1 MVANQVQIRRDSA
14 TNLNASTPASGE
26 LGWDTTNKRLRGGDG
41 TTAGGI
47 YMPNRI
53 DLQNQTMNA
62 IDAGGTANALTLTFT
77 TGLIPSAYV
86 KYQRFVFKATAT
98 NTTTATLNVN
108 SLGAKTLKKMS
119 TAGTTALTG
128 GEIYNGQTYAVV
140 YDGTDML
147 LESVP
152 VAAATGA
159 MVFLG
164 SATASTSA
172 TLDFTSL
179 ITSAYDLYIFVLKDL
194 RPATDAVDMWMR
206 TSTNNGSSYDSGANN
221 YKTAG
226 HKSANGANP
235 AAWNSGGATA
245 ILLSD
250 NTDSIGNA
258 AAEGL
263 SGEVRLYT
271 PLGSARIKSGYFVT
285 DYQDENLTAQ
295 KNAHGWF
302 FRDTTAD
309 IDAVRFMFSSGN
321 ITSGTIYMYGVKNS

>member
-41 TTAGGI
+41 STAGGI
-47 YMPNRI
+47 IIPSRI
-53 DLQNQTMNA
+53 DLQNQAMVA

-108 SLGAKTLKKMS
+108 GLGAKTLKKMS

-128 GEIYNGQTYAVV
+128 GEIYNGQTYACV
-140 YDGTDML
+140 YDGTDIL

-179 ITSAYDLYIFVLKDL
+179 ITSSYDYYIFYFKDL
-194 RPATDAVDMWMR
+194 KPATDDVDFWVR
-206 TSTNNGSSYDSGANN
+206 TSTNNGSSYDSGVTN
-221 YKTAG
+221 YNTSRMVASNTG
-226 HKSANGANP
+226 SPSASA
-235 AAWNSGGATA
+235 SGQSSSFVLT
-245 ILLSD
+245 
-250 NTDSIGNA
+250 TDGVGNA
-258 AAEGL
+258 AAEGI
-263 SGEVRLYT
+263 SGEFCLFS
-271 PLGSARIKSGYFVT
+271 PLGGVLNKGMSFKVTYQNNTTTQLVGY
-285 DYQDENLTAQ
+285 
-295 KNAHGWF
+295 GMG
-302 FRDTTAD
+302 FRDAVAD
-309 IDAVRFMFSSGN
+309 IDAVRFMFASGN